1 MRESWFC
8 EKHTEGYQ
16 VQWKVKELLHQEKTP
31 FQELVIADLEDWGK
45 TLILDGAVQVTEKD
59 EFVYHEMLTHVAMFS
74 HPDPRRVLVI
84 GGGDG
89 GTAREVLKHPE
100 VERLDMVEIDARV
113 VENSRKYL
121 PTISCALEDPRL
133 NMYFEDGIKFVKEAE
148 KQYDVVLVDSSDPVG
163 PAIALY
169 GKPFYQDVYE
179 VLSKEGMIAVQSE
192 SPLFYQDIFQ
202 TIYSNLNSIFPLV
215 KVYLA
220 AVPTY
225 VSGPWSFTIGS
236 KKIDPVQID
245 SDRPDVDGLEYYNE
259 DVHTSAFALPQYIK
273 KYLR

>member
-31 FQELVIADLEDWGK
+31 FQELVIADLEEWGK

-59 EFVYHEMLTHVAMFS
+59 EFIYHEMLAHVAMFS
-74 HPDPRRVLVI
+74 HPDPKRVLVI

-89 GTAREVLKHPE
+89 GTAREVLKHPG
-100 VERLDMVEIDARV
+100 VETLDMVEIDARV

-133 NMYFEDGIKFVKEAE
+133 NLYFEDGIKFVQQAE
-148 KQYDVVLVDSSDPVG
+148 EQYDIVLVDSSDPVG
-163 PAIALY
+163 PAIELY
-169 GKPFYQDVYE
+169 GEPFYQDVHE
-179 VLSKEGMIAVQSE
+179 ILAGDGMIAVQSE
-192 SPLFYQDIFQ
+192 SPIFYQDIFQ

-220 AVPTY
+220 TVPTY

-236 KKIDPVQID
+236 KKNDPEQID